1 VHAIESS
8 ASVKIARI
16 LVSNNIPYLS
26 KNKKIL
32 LPDTHVE
39 IVKCPKK

>member
-26 KNKKIL
+26 KKKKIL
-32 LPDTHVE
+32 LLDTHVE